1 MAVESLRLSL
11 RFETAQ
17 CFADLA
23 LLAQAAERFPE
34 VRLRLVDMGF
44 DLSLDLGYLGGCFRF
59 VYDEAASTARAGE
72 CVQRLELA
80 DGLAELGRA
89 VRAGDFEGV

>member
-1 MAVESLRLSL
+1 MAIESVGLSL

-17 CFADLA
+17 CFDDLA
-23 LLAQAAERFPE
+23 LLAKAAKRFPE
-34 VRLRLVDMGF
+34 VRLRLGDIGP

-80 DGLAELGRA
+80 DGLADLVRA
-89 VRAGDFEGV
+89 VRAGDFDGV